1 MQPFALHLLHKGSS
15 ELLMAIGILLVGGL
29 GSRLAPL
36 TNEIPKPMLPVGG
49 LPVTEHQLLAAK
61 KAGITTV
68 ILATSYLSEVF
79 IPYFGDGSHWGMN
92 LLYAVEKEPLGT
104 GGAIRNA
111 ADVLSDEERRDQ
123 TFVIFNGDVLSKHD
137 ISAQLSF
144 HHSKGAEVTLHLIDV
159 EDARAFGCVPT
170 DSEGRVT
177 DFLEKMENPVTRS
190 INAGCYIFSS
200 KTIEEIP
207 SGTVTSIER
216 ETFPR
221 LVKDGSA
228 IYGYHEQSYWLDVGT
243 PAALFKGSRD
253 LVDGPYLAGPGTVI
267 GQESQITGGT
277 AIGQNCTIGSG
288 VTIEGSIIGNGVSI
302 GNGSHITNCFISHG
316 ATVAKNSTFERVFHS
331 SSSTLPIPLP

>member
-1 MQPFALHLLHKGSS
+1 
-15 ELLMAIGILLVGGL
+15 MAIGILLVGGL

-49 LPVTEHQLLAAK
+49 LPVTEHQLMAAK

-79 IPYFGDGSHWGMN
+79 IPYFGDGSQWGMN

-111 ADVLSDEERRDQ
+111 ADVLSPDQRRGE

-137 ISAQLSF
+137 ISAQLAF
-144 HHSKGAEVTLHLIDV
+144 HKTKGAEVTLHLIDV

-170 DSEGRVT
+170 DSDGRVT
-177 DFLEKMENPVTRS
+177 DFLEKMENPITRS
-190 INAGCYIFSS
+190 INAGCYIFSA
-200 KTIEEIP
+200 KTIDEIP
-207 SGTVTSIER
+207 QGKVVSIER

-221 LVKDGSA
+221 LVKGGSP

-253 LVDGPYLAGPGTVI
+253 LVAGPYLAGKGTTI
-267 GQESQITGGT
+267 GERTQISGGT
-277 AIGQNCTIGSG
+277 SIGRDCQIGSD
-288 VTIEGSIIGNGVSI
+288 VVIEGSIIGDGVSI
-302 GNGSHITNCFISHG
+302 GEGCHIAHSFISHG
-316 ATVAKNSTFERVFHS
+316 ATVAKITNFERTFHS
-331 SSSTLPIPLP
+331 RTQTLPISLP